1 MDETISN
8 NFLPNNVQVDT
19 NPLVNDVTDFL
30 SGGYSGYHKE
40 QDQHSPS
47 FSRAGV
53 EDNIQK
59 S

>member
-19 NPLVNDVTDFL
+19 KPLVNDVTGFL

-40 QDQHSPS
+40 QDQHSPC

-53 EDNIQK
+53 EDNI
-59 S
+59 